1 MKSFKDYLTESV
13 EEKKYAF
20 KIKIAGDLPEHVE
33 DTMKAALDKYKVSSF
48 SKGKTT
54 PIQPKLL
61 DFPTLENTQMTIF
74 DVELD
79 YPATS
84 QVLTAYMSEQ
94 TGLDPC
100 CVRVRSLKEEDEVE
114 LNNEHMNDEEKD
126 ALLNQD
132 YQKENNQNL
141 VGDKKI
147 SNLLKELSKA
157 SKDSQPTQYKGVNE
171 KILAKSAPKEKAVP
185 SLKAETSHSILKGQ
199 TGKPDPRKG
208 KTQ

>member
-1 MKSFKDYLTESV
+1 MKSFKDYLIESV

-20 KIKIAGDLPEHVE
+20 KIKIAGELPEHIE
-33 DTMKAALDKYKVSSF
+33 DTMKAALEKYKVSSF

-79 YPATS
+79 YPTTS
-84 QVLTAYMSEQ
+84 QVLTAYMAEN
-94 TGLDPC
+94 TGVDPC
-100 CVRVRSLKEEDEVE
+100 CIRVRSLKEEDEVE
-114 LNNEHMNDEEKD
+114 LNNEHIDEEKKD
-126 ALLNQD
+126 SLLMQD
-132 YQKENNQNL
+132 YQKENNQDL

-157 SKDSQPTQYKGVNE
+157 SKESQLTQYKGVND
-171 KILAKSAPKEKAVP
+171 KILAKSAPKEKSNAPQKTSP
-185 SLKAETSHSILKGQ
+185 SMSVLQGQKGN
-199 TGKPDPRKG
+199 PDPRKG
-208 KTQ
+208 K

>member
-1 MKSFKDYLTESV
+1 MKSFKEYLIESV

-48 SKGKTT
+48 SKGKST

-61 DFPTLENTQMTIF
+61 DFPTLENTHMTIF

-84 QVLTAYMSEQ
+84 QVLTAYMAEQ
-94 TGLDPC
+94 TGVDPC
-100 CVRVRSLKEEDEVE
+100 CIRVRSLKEEDEVE
-114 LNNEHMNDEEKD
+114 LNNEHLGDEKKD

-147 SNLLKELSKA
+147 SSLLKELSKA
-157 SKDSQPTQYKGVNE
+157 SKESQPTQYKGVNE
-171 KILAKSAPKEKAVP
+171 KILAKSAPKEKPGSAM
-185 SLKAETSHSILKGQ
+185 KTETSQSILKGQ
-199 TGKPDPRKG
+199 SGRPDPRKG
-208 KTQ
+208 K

>member
-1 MKSFKDYLTESV
+1 MKSFKDYLIESV

-48 SKGKTT
+48 AKGKTT

-100 CVRVRSLKEEDEVE
+100 CIRVRSLKEEDEVE
-114 LNNEHMNDEEKD
+114 LNNEHLGDEKQD

-171 KILAKSAPKEKAVP
+171 KILAKSAPKEKSSPAAKTADVKSP
-185 SLKAETSHSILKGQ
+185 VGSS
-199 TGKPDPRKG
+199 KG
-208 KTQ
+208 K